1 MMINKF
7 LIFSFISI
15 IFIGCNSEQES
26 VPYSEIFKNLN
37 FSKTGIDFENLL
49 SYRTELN
56 IIEYLYYY
64 NGGGVAIGD
73 INNDG
78 LEDIYF
84 SGNQVSDQLYL
95 NLGNLQFKNI
105 SVESGITTNNSWS
118 SGVTMEDINNDGYI
132 DIYVSI
138 VSPASPQVE
147 KNKLYINNGDL
158 TFSEKAKEFGLDFSG
173 FSTQATFFDYD
184 RDGDLDMYLLNH
196 AIHTV
201 RSYGTSEKRMES
213 DSLSGD
219 RFFEN
224 KLNESNK
231 KFVDVTKASKI
242 YDTPLGYGLAV
253 TTTDINNDGLL
264 DIYVG
269 NDFHENDYIYINNGD
284 KTFSESSKDKLVQ
297 MSHFTMGVDVADL
310 NNDGFL
316 DIFTTD
322 MMPFDS
328 KVLLKSGGEDPDKIS
343 RIKSEF
349 GFQKQFSRNNF
360 QLNRGDQT
368 YSEIAFKTNT
378 YASDWSWGVLLQDFN
393 VDGKN
398 DIFIS
403 NGIYK
408 RPNDLDYIN
417 YLSNVDFTKY
427 NNSKQDKIKKE
438 LISKIPTNKTSN
450 VLFTNKGN
458 LNFERNVVGKP
469 NYSNGAAY
477 SDLDNDGDLD
487 IILNNL
493 NSPSE
498 ILENTTNNLKNFVSF
513 SLKGSKKY
521 TITRGSKINIYTKN
535 NILVKENI
543 TTKGF
548 QSSSTNRIYFGLG
561 NEKNIDSI
569 VIRWP
574 DGFEQKISDLSINKN
589 RIIKRSENNLKVS
602 SKDLRN
608 KVNVK
613 PSVKILPIK
622 HQENIFYDYERERL
636 IPERLSYEG
645 PAVIKYDFNKD
656 GILDFFLGGAKYQR
670 SRIYLGSKAG
680 EFFLKQNPDFEK
692 DKDFEDVDAALFDFD
707 GDGDKDLYIVS
718 GGSDNMELD
727 KYLTDRIYINNG
739 KGNFKRIK
747 IGLPKTNGSSVSV
760 SDINKDGYDDLFIGS
775 RSIPGS
781 YGLSPYSFI
790 LLNNKDD
797 KSFKVIDKKRYG
809 MITDSKWVD
818 FNSDGLED
826 LILVGDWM
834 PIRLLLNKGDLTF
847 SEVTS
852 DYGLE
857 KTNGLWNVIFPFDFN
872 KDGKIDF
879 LAGNAGLNFKWK
891 ADQQRPVKM
900 YLDDF
905 DNNSQ
910 LDPIIFYDYN
920 GNYVPFTS
928 RDNLNKQLPYL
939 KKKFNSYTSF
949 SEVDNLYDLT
959 GKKEEDLLEIKYLYD
974 LKSRLFINNKD
985 SFKSIP
991 LPDEAQ
997 YSSIEDFF
1005 VSNKDSLEVIY
1016 VGNTR
1021 YFVNELGSPNSNPG
1035 GKLSEYDNISNSF
1048 KKSKLLKLPVGIN
1061 ARKIFEF
1068 ESEKIYIYTNDDYI
1082 FNLN

>member
-458 LNFERNVVGKP
+458 LNHHLCHN
-469 NYSNGAAY
+469 
-477 SDLDNDGDLD
+477 
-487 IILNNL
+487 
-493 NSPSE
+493 
-498 ILENTTNNLKNFVSF
+498 
-513 SLKGSKKY
+513 
-521 TITRGSKINIYTKN
+521 
-535 NILVKENI
+535 
-543 TTKGF
+543 
-548 QSSSTNRIYFGLG
+548 
-561 NEKNIDSI
+561 
-569 VIRWP
+569 
-574 DGFEQKISDLSINKN
+574 QK
-589 RIIKRSENNLKVS
+589 
-602 SKDLRN
+602 
-608 KVNVK
+608 
-613 PSVKILPIK
+613 
-622 HQENIFYDYERERL
+622 
-636 IPERLSYEG
+636 
-645 PAVIKYDFNKD
+645 
-656 GILDFFLGGAKYQR
+656 
-670 SRIYLGSKAG
+670 
-680 EFFLKQNPDFEK
+680 
-692 DKDFEDVDAALFDFD
+692 
-707 GDGDKDLYIVS
+707 
-718 GGSDNMELD
+718 M
-727 KYLTDRIYINNG
+727 
-739 KGNFKRIK
+739 
-747 IGLPKTNGSSVSV
+747 
-760 SDINKDGYDDLFIGS
+760 
-775 RSIPGS
+775 
-781 YGLSPYSFI
+781 
-790 LLNNKDD
+790 
-797 KSFKVIDKKRYG
+797 
-809 MITDSKWVD
+809 
-818 FNSDGLED
+818 
-826 LILVGDWM
+826 
-834 PIRLLLNKGDLTF
+834 
-847 SEVTS
+847 
-852 DYGLE
+852 
-857 KTNGLWNVIFPFDFN
+857 
-872 KDGKIDF
+872 
-879 LAGNAGLNFKWK
+879 
-891 ADQQRPVKM
+891 
-900 YLDDF
+900 
-905 DNNSQ
+905 
-910 LDPIIFYDYN
+910 
-920 GNYVPFTS
+920 
-928 RDNLNKQLPYL
+928 
-939 KKKFNSYTSF
+939 
-949 SEVDNLYDLT
+949 
-959 GKKEEDLLEIKYLYD
+959 
-974 LKSRLFINNKD
+974 
-985 SFKSIP
+985 
-991 LPDEAQ
+991 
-997 YSSIEDFF
+997 
-1005 VSNKDSLEVIY
+1005 
-1016 VGNTR
+1016 
-1021 YFVNELGSPNSNPG
+1021 
-1035 GKLSEYDNISNSF
+1035 
-1048 KKSKLLKLPVGIN
+1048 
-1061 ARKIFEF
+1061 
-1068 ESEKIYIYTNDDYI
+1068 
-1082 FNLN
+1082 

>member
-1 MMINKF
+1 MVNKL
-7 LIFSFISI
+7 LILSFISI
-15 IFIGCNSEQES
+15 VFTSCFSNKEKTSS
-26 VPYSEIFKNLN
+26 SEIFKTLN
-37 FSKTGIDFENLL
+37 ASKTGIDFENLL

-84 SGNQVSDQLYL
+84 AGNQVSDQLYL

-105 SVESGITTNNSWS
+105 SIESGITSDNSWS
-118 SGVTMEDINNDGYI
+118 SGVTMEDINGDGYL
-132 DIYVSI
+132 DIYVSK
-138 VSPASPQVE
+138 VSPASPQAV
-147 KNKLYINNGDL
+147 KNRLYMNNGDL
-158 TFSEKAKEFGLDFSG
+158 TFTEKANEFGLDFTG

-201 RSYGTSEKRMES
+201 RSYGTAKKRMES

-224 KLNESNK
+224 KLNDRDK
-231 KFVDVTKASKI
+231 KFIDVTKSSKI

-253 TTTDINNDGLL
+253 TTTDINNDGFL

-284 KTFSESSKDKLVQ
+284 KTFSESSKDNLVQ
-297 MSHFTMGVDVADL
+297 MSHFTMGVDVSDL

-360 QLNRGDQT
+360 QLNRGDGT

-393 VDGKN
+393 VDGNN

-427 NNSKQDKIKKE
+427 NNSQQDEIKKE

-450 VLFTNKGN
+450 VLFTNQGN
-458 LNFERNVVGKP
+458 LNFERNIIGKP

-477 SDLDNDGDLD
+477 GDLDNDGDLD
-487 IILNNL
+487 IVLNNL

-498 ILENTTNNLKNFVSF
+498 ILENTSNDLRNFVSF
-513 SLKGSKKY
+513 TLKGNKNYSV
-521 TITRGSKINIYTKN
+521 TRGSKINIYVKN
-535 NILVKENI
+535 KIFVRENI

-548 QSSSTNRIYFGLG
+548 QSSSTNQVYFGLG
-561 NEKNIDSI
+561 EEKDIDSI
-569 VIRWP
+569 IIRWP
-574 DGFEQKISDLSINKN
+574 DGYEEKISNLSINEN
-589 RIIKRSENNLKVS
+589 RIIERSDNLKFS
-602 SKDLRN
+602 NKDSKN
-608 KVNVK
+608 KYSK
-613 PSVKILPIK
+613 KESIKILPIK

-645 PAVIKYDFNKD
+645 PTVIKHDFNRD
-656 GILDFFLGGAKYQR
+656 GISDFFIGGAKYQK
-670 SRIYLGSKAG
+670 SRIYLGSKDG
-680 EFFLKQNPDFEK
+680 EFYLNENTDFVK

-707 GDGDKDLYIVS
+707 GDGDKDLYVVS
-718 GGSDNMELD
+718 GGSDNMELNES
-727 KYLTDRIYINNG
+727 LTDRIYVNNG
-739 KGNFKRIK
+739 KGDFKRIK
-747 IGLPKTNGSSVSV
+747 IGLPKTNGSSISV
-760 SDINKDGYDDLFIGS
+760 SDINKDGYDDLFVGS

-790 LLNNKDD
+790 LLNNKDE
-797 KSFKVIDKKRYG
+797 KSFKVLDKKRYG
-809 MITDSKWVD
+809 MITDSKWID
-818 FNSDGLED
+818 FNNDGLED
-826 LILVGDWM
+826 LVLVGDWM
-834 PIRLLLNKGDLTF
+834 PIRLLMNKGDLTF
-847 SEVTS
+847 AEVTS

-857 KTNGLWNVIFPFDFN
+857 KTNGLWNVIFPYDFN
-872 KDGKIDF
+872 NDGKIDF

-891 ADQQRPVKM
+891 ASQQRPVKM

-939 KKKFNSYTSF
+939 KKKFNSYNSF
-949 SEVDNLYDLT
+949 SEVNNLFDLT

-974 LKSRLFINNKD
+974 LKSTLFINNYD

-991 LPDEAQ
+991 LPEEAQ
-997 YSSIEDFF
+997 YSSIEDF
-1005 VSNKDSLEVIY
+1005 SINNKDSLEVIY

-1035 GKLSEYDNISNSF
+1035 GKLSEYDTVSNNF
-1048 KKSKLLKLPVGIN
+1048 QKSEFLKLPVGIN
-1061 ARKIFEF
+1061 ARRILEF
-1068 ESEKIYIYTNDDYI
+1068 EKEKTYIYTNNGYI
-1082 FNLN
+1082 FNVK

>member
-1 MMINKF
+1 MKYQV
-7 LIFSFISI
+7 LIFVLGILIISCDSNKEKI
-15 IFIGCNSEQES
+15 SS
-26 VPYSEIFKNLN
+26 SEIFKNLN

-95 NLGNLQFKNI
+95 NLGNLQFDNI
-105 SVESGITTNNSWS
+105 SVESGIASDNSWS
-118 SGVTMEDINNDGYI
+118 SGVTMEDINGDGYL
-132 DIYVSI
+132 DIYVSK
-138 VSPASPQVE
+138 VSPASPQAV
-147 KNKLYINNGDL
+147 KNRLYINNGDL
-158 TFSEKAKEFGLDFSG
+158 TFTEKANEFGLDFSG
-173 FSTQATFFDYD
+173 FSTQATFFDFD

-201 RSYGTSEKRMES
+201 RSYGTAKKRTES

-224 KLNESNK
+224 KLNERDK
-231 KFVDVTKASKI
+231 KFIDVTKSSKI

-253 TTTDINNDGLL
+253 TTTDINNDGFL

-284 KTFSESSKDKLVQ
+284 KTFSESSKDNLVQ

-360 QLNRGDQT
+360 QLNRGDGT
-368 YSEIAFKTNT
+368 YSEIAYITNT

-393 VDGKN
+393 IDGNN

-427 NNSKQDKIKKE
+427 NNSQQDEIKKQ

-450 VLFTNKGN
+450 ILFTNQGN
-458 LNFERNVVGKP
+458 LNFERNIIGKP

-487 IILNNL
+487 IVLNNL

-498 ILENTTNNLKNFVSF
+498 ILENISNNLRNFVSF
-513 SLKGSKKY
+513 TLKGNKNYSV
-521 TITRGSKINIYTKN
+521 TRGSKINIYTKN
-535 NILVKENI
+535 KIFVRENI

-548 QSSSTNRIYFGLG
+548 QSSSTNQVYFGLG
-561 NEKNIDSI
+561 KEKDIDSI
-569 VIRWP
+569 IIRWP
-574 DGFEQKISDLSINKN
+574 DGYKQKISNLSINEN
-589 RIIKRSENNLKVS
+589 RIIERSDNLKILN
-602 SKDLRN
+602 KDLKN
-608 KVNVK
+608 KFSNK
-613 PSVKILPIK
+613 ESIKILPIK

-645 PAVIKYDFNKD
+645 PAVIKYDFNRD
-656 GILDFFLGGAKYQR
+656 GILDFFIGGAKYQK
-670 SRIYLGSKAG
+670 SRIYLGSKEG
-680 EFFLKQNPDFEK
+680 EFFLKENSDFDK

-707 GDGDKDLYIVS
+707 SDGDKDLYVVS
-718 GGSDNMELD
+718 GGSDNMELNES
-727 KYLTDRIYINNG
+727 LADRIYVNNG
-739 KGNFKRIK
+739 KGDFKRVK
-747 IGLPKTNGSSVSV
+747 IGLPKTNGSSISV

-790 LLNNKDD
+790 LLNNKDE

-809 MITDSKWVD
+809 MITDSKWID
-818 FNSDGLED
+818 FNNDGLED
-826 LILVGDWM
+826 LVLVGDWM

-847 SEVTS
+847 VEVTS

-857 KTNGLWNVIFPFDFN
+857 KTNGLWNVIFPYDFN
-872 KDGKIDF
+872 NDGKIDF

-891 ADQQRPVKM
+891 ASQRKPVKL

-920 GNYVPFTS
+920 GSYVPFTS

-949 SEVDNLYDLT
+949 SEVNNLFDLT
-959 GKKEEDLLEIKYLYD
+959 GKKEEDLLEIKYLYN
-974 LKSRLFINNKD
+974 LKSTLFINDND
-985 SFKSIP
+985 SFKLIP

-997 YSSIEDFF
+997 YSSIEDFS
-1005 VSNKDSLEVIY
+1005 VNSKTPLEVFY
-1016 VGNTR
+1016 VGNTK

-1035 GKLSEYDNISNSF
+1035 GKLFEYDSTSNSF
-1048 KKSKLLKLPVGIN
+1048 KGSEFLKLPVGIN
-1061 ARKIFEF
+1061 ARKILEF
-1068 ESEKIYIYTNDDYI
+1068 EQKKIYIYTNDNYI
-1082 FNLN
+1082 FNVK